1 MNKNP
6 PPPWVPYPREWHH
19 FGFIVI
25 QASQLCHPWSCL
37 SPYSCPT
44 AITSYVS
51 LKSAHSLP
59 SPLPL
64 LSSASLS
71 FTWMTGTASHQVT
84 LPLGIVLPTNQFP
97 HCSQSDI
104 SKLKTS
110 SRHFPV
116 QPTIDSP
123 LLFILNPIT
132 QHGLLLLLPPVRL
145 QSSHPEP
152 LASSPWF
159 LSFPDFTYISP
170 SACPFLLDLQV
181 LK

>member
-1 MNKNP
+1 MSKNP

-25 QASQLCHPWSCL
+25 QVSQLCHPWSCL

-132 QHGLLLLLPPVRL
+132 QHGLSCYFLPSDSSPAILNHLLP
-145 QSSHPEP
+145 HH
-152 LASSPWF
+152 
-159 LSFPDFTYISP
+159 DF
-170 SACPFLLDLQV
+170 CPFWILHTFLPLPV
-181 LK
+181 HFYLIFRY